1 MLWSR
6 DYLESRSVPGLRHT
20 PARDVA
26 AWPTCGIRCWCCGIS
41 GRGQDRWDAA
51 QAAISRSCWRQRCGR
66 RMIGRI
72 HPEVAGDAATGQDE
86 RSEAQL
92 CQAGVPHR
100 RTPYRARSRWR
111 VQRALL
117 ISFTPRLSRRRRRS
131 RNVPPSLYPTF
142 AAISSTLALLV
153 FKRCTARSTRRP

>member
-6 DYLESRSVPGLRHT
+6 DYLESRSVPGLRHP

-26 AWPTCGIRCWCCGIS
+26 ARSIPGTRCCAIS
-41 GRGQDRWDAA
+41 GRDQARWDAV
-51 QAAISRSCWRQRCGR
+51 QAGISRSCWRQRRGIRRPPGTQPRTGR
-66 RMIGRI
+66 ANSKLIMPGWS
-72 HPEVAGDAATGQDE
+72 PASKD
-86 RSEAQL
+86 
-92 CQAGVPHR
+92 
-100 RTPYRARSRWR
+100 PYRARSRWH

-117 ISFTPRLSRRRRRS
+117 ISLTPRLSRRRSRS

-153 FKRCTARSTRRP
+153 FNRCTARSTRRP